1 MGLKSFSSVGGLLLI
16 IVGLTKAQEDSLRSA
31 LNAIDRRQKDLS
43 EFPRYENDNLGEYGY
58 SLDGPDDLAF
68 LSSSDYNS
76 DRELDKNPA
85 FERLLLDYLED
96 DPYLDSGRADHDE
109 DVKKRISSSF
119 RERLEEDKER
129 QLEELAQSFLAEN
142 DREETDNED
151 YSELIKE
158 LWEKYRNSPSLYN
171 RPRVYMNSEMKKRT
185 YYPRLGLDS
194 IGLRKRNKY
203 YDSDTL
209 SDSPYLYNYNSRDDF
224 FNKYQDEDDRD
235 IDSNYYDWNKN
246 KHYKRERKYDARQRT
261 YNYPV
266 KRFPVSKRSSSYEPP
281 HTSEVNH
288 EHKRSTSKK
297 DAVVKTDPKVAKDL
311 SKIFGTISTEKPTTV
326 KPDKIKKDQTPKE
339 SKRKVKSA
347 KSDKTKPAN
356 SKEEVSGM
364 LSDKNDKPLQIK
376 KKSINWSDYFGLDR
390 RKKSDDELD
399 NEWLMERY
407 HKAIALTA
415 KRNAEY
421 PLQSF
426 KNHDQPSKKES
437 DGSTD
442 AQKKENQTPEEV
454 KISEMDAKLKN
465 MEDTIIDDALKYTGA
480 HEGTTDSQEIQEVKD
495 RVISR
500 LAAAYSLEKMR
511 RALGEYKL
519 SIAKERERLKQQ
531 HKTSDDY
538 DISEDKRVSV
548 PRKQA
553 IDEDREKI
561 PEGDNNIKCSQGDED
576 CEEQNYRTPSEV
588 LEQTAFEECP
598 RVQRACNE
606 IATILGHYARIF
618 ETACNMHQMC
628 LLCSNNSWFAPTR
641 QCNVLFLTKAFE
653 LCDGKQE
660 CQKEARRSVKYL
672 LDVNRSL
679 RSEPLGECE
688 LACPDRR

>member
-1 MGLKSFSSVGGLLLI
+1 LI
-16 IVGLTKAQEDSLRSA
+16 L
-31 LNAIDRRQKDLS
+31 
-43 EFPRYENDNLGEYGY
+43 
-58 SLDGPDDLAF
+58 
-68 LSSSDYNS
+68 

-85 FERLLLDYLED
+85 IDRLLLDYLED
-96 DPYLDSGRADHDE
+96 GSYYDSGRANHDD

-119 RERLEEDKER
+119 RERLEEDKEQ
-129 QLEELAQSFLAEN
+129 QLEELAQNYLASLEN
-142 DREETDNED
+142 DREGNDNDD
-151 YSELIKE
+151 YSELIRE
-158 LWEKYRNSPSLYN
+158 LWEKYRNNPSIYNHPNLYLN
-171 RPRVYMNSEMKKRT
+171 NEIKKRA
-185 YYPRLGLDS
+185 YYPRFGLDS
-194 IGLRKRNKY
+194 VGLRKRNKY
-203 YDSDTL
+203 YDGDTL
-209 SDSPYLYNYNSRDDF
+209 SDPPYLYNYNSRDDF
-224 FNKYQDEDDRD
+224 YNKYEDEDDEKD
-235 IDSNYYDWNKN
+235 VDSSYYDWARAN
-246 KHYKRERKYDARQRT
+246 KHYKRERKYDSRQKT
-261 YNYPV
+261 YNSV
-266 KRFPVSKRSSSYEPP
+266 KRFPVSKRSSSFEPP
-281 HTSEVNH
+281 RDSEITH
-288 EHKRSTSKK
+288 EHKRSTTKK
-297 DAVVKTDPKVAKDL
+297 DAVGKTDPKVAQDL
-311 SKIFGTISTEKPTTV
+311 SNIFGTASTEKPTTSKPEKPKTMKKEQV
-326 KPDKIKKDQTPKE
+326 KDGKK
-339 SKRKVKSA
+339 SKSA
-347 KSDKTKPAN
+347 KSEKNKSVS
-356 SKEEVSGM
+356 SKEEVSEAA
-364 LSDKNDKPLQIK
+364 SDKPLQIQ
-376 KKSINWSDYFGLDR
+376 KKSIDWSDYFGLDR
-390 RKKSDDELD
+390 RKKSEDELD
-399 NEWLMERY
+399 SEWLMERY
-407 HKAIALTA
+407 HKAVGLTS

-437 DGSTD
+437 EGSTER
-442 AQKKENQTPEEV
+442 KKDLEEV

-480 HEGTTDSQEIQEVKD
+480 HEGTTDSQEIQDVKD

-519 SIAKERERLKQQ
+519 SIAKERERLRQQQ
-531 HKTSDDY
+531 HKNSDDY
-538 DISEDKRVSV
+538 DISEEKRVSV

-606 IATILGHYARIF
+606 VATILGHYARVF

-660 CQKEARRSVKYL
+660 CQKEAQKSVRYL

-679 RSEPLGECE
+679 RLEPLGDCE